1 MVKLTPIIQVLAA
14 IITIFAMINWLM
26 LTLSE
31 QIRHYVPAVLV
42 PITSYMD
49 AVLVFGVGAGVYCLA
64 TMAAAGKK

>member
-64 TMAAAGKK
+64 TMAANGKK

>member
-31 QIRHYVPAVLV
+31 QIRHYVPSALV

-49 AVLVFGVGAGVYCLA
+49 AVLVFGVGAGVYCLV
-64 TMAAAGKK
+64 TMAANGKK

>member
-1 MVKLTPIIQVLAA
+1 MKLTPIIQVLAA
-14 IITIFAMINWLM
+14 IITVFAMINWLM

-31 QIRHYVPAVLV
+31 QIRHYVPYALT

-64 TMAAAGKK
+64 TIAASKK